1 MHNNRKTS
9 VSSSSGNPDD
19 GSGSKQVWRVKSFE
33 LVPVREE
40 SHGVFYSGDCYVVL
54 YTYLKN
60 TKEYHIVYFWLV
72 SQCFL
77 FLLEWFSVLSL
88 IIIETIVKVNAIR
101 LPQQISKFSK
111 IQLVVYYQCCV
122 LIVSYYKAIL
132 CYSPLVAKIA

>member
-122 LIVSYYKAIL
+122 LIVSYY
-132 CYSPLVAKIA
+132 

>member
-9 VSSSSGNPDD
+9 VSSSSGNSDD

-122 LIVSYYKAIL
+122 LIVSYY
-132 CYSPLVAKIA
+132 

>member
-77 FLLEWFSVLSL
+77 FLLECCSVLSL

-122 LIVSYYKAIL
+122 LIVSYY
-132 CYSPLVAKIA
+132 

>member
-122 LIVSYYKAIL
+122 LIVSSY
-132 CYSPLVAKIA
+132 

>member
-33 LVPVREE
+33 LVTVPEE

-122 LIVSYYKAIL
+122 LIVSYY
-132 CYSPLVAKIA
+132 

>member
-1 MHNNRKTS
+1 MHSNRKTS

-122 LIVSYYKAIL
+122 LIVSYY
-132 CYSPLVAKIA
+132 

>member
-1 MHNNRKTS
+1 M
-9 VSSSSGNPDD
+9 SSSSGNPDD

-122 LIVSYYKAIL
+122 LIVSYY
-132 CYSPLVAKIA
+132 